1 MSYNCSLCKKNY
13 KSYQS
18 IWNHNNKFH
27 KDIVIMIPQK
37 DNKTRKFHCSNC
49 NKKFT
54 RKGSMLYHL
63 DTACKN
69 KKEQPLPKNILND
82 KIDKLEKQIS
92 ELQESMKKTT
102 FDNTK
107 NTENNKTLCKN
118 NTCNYIYLIEKFDV
132 NNNISIYKFGK
143 TNRPILDRIKEHC
156 LTSKV
161 LFILEVSDC
170 DISENN
176 ILKILNNDIKITR
189 NKDIGNE
196 YFCCDDKE
204 YIVNT
209 VLKNLIK

>member
-1 MSYNCSLCKKNY
+1 MSFVCTICKTEY
-13 KSYQS
+13 KSYKS
-18 IWNHNNKFH
+18 LWNHNNYFH
-27 KDIVIMIPQK
+27 SELKIRIT
-37 DNKTRKFHCSNC
+37 NKVRNFKCTKCGNI
-49 NKKFT
+49 FT
-54 RKGSMLYHL
+54 RKNNMVNHMKNI
-63 DTACKN
+63 CK
-69 KKEQPLPKNILND
+69 KTEEPSNILND
-82 KIDKLEKQIS
+82 KIDKLEKQVS

-102 FDNTK
+102 VDNTK
-107 NTENNKTLCKN
+107 NIEIKKT
-118 NTCNYIYLIEKFDV
+118 NTCNYVYLIEKFDV

-176 ILKILNNDIKITR
+176 ILKILNNDTKITR

>member
-1 MSYNCSLCKKNY
+1 MDFSCSICNKGY

-18 IWNHNNKFH
+18 VWNHKKRFH
-27 KDIVIMIPQK
+27 TESNDYI
-37 DNKTRKFHCSNC
+37 DNKKRAFSCPNC

-54 RKGSMLYHL
+54 RKDSMSYHIK
-63 DTACKN
+63 TPCAI
-69 KKEQPLPKNILND
+69 KKTNDD
-82 KIDKLEKQIS
+82 KITKLEKQVAIL
-92 ELQESMKKTT
+92 EQTIKKT
-102 FDNTK
+102 
-107 NTENNKTLCKN
+107 NNKTICKT
-118 NTCNYIYLIEKFDV
+118 NTCNYVYLIEKFDM
-132 NNNISIYKFGK
+132 NNNMSIYKFGK

-189 NKDIGNE
+189 NKYIGNE

>member
-1 MSYNCSLCKKNY
+1 MVIHMSK
-13 KSYQS
+13 Q
-18 IWNHNNKFH
+18 
-27 KDIVIMIPQK
+27 
-37 DNKTRKFHCSNC
+37 
-49 NKKFT
+49 
-54 RKGSMLYHL
+54 
-63 DTACKN
+63 CKN
-69 KKEQPLPKNILND
+69 KQEKSQPNILND
-82 KIDKLEKQIS
+82 KIDKLEKQVS

-102 FDNTK
+102 VDNTK
-107 NTENNKTLCKN
+107 NIEIKKTICKN
-118 NTCNYIYLIEKFDV
+118 NTCNYVYLIEKFDV

-176 ILKILNNDIKITR
+176 ILKILNNDTKITR